1 MKATAASSQDIVER
15 LEAIIAEL
23 QRLELPAGDI
33 GSSLLDIL
41 EILEGIRAKTR
52 IRAKALLSKAPAAL
66 PGWSVSSA
74 NPNGKR
80 RAVGIMPIRAHQREN
95 ALKLIRRRSRLLSEK

>member
-1 MKATAASSQDIVER
+1 MNSQEQSLRKVVER
-15 LEAIIAEL
+15 LDAIIAEL
-23 QRLELPAGDI
+23 QRLELPAGDV

-80 RAVGIMPIRAHQREN
+80 RAVGELMPIRAHRREN
-95 ALKLIRRRSRLLSEK
+95 ALKLIRRSRLLSEK

>member
-1 MKATAASSQDIVER
+1 MKSQEQSLRKVVER
-15 LEAIIAEL
+15 LDATITEL
-23 QRLELPAGDI
+23 QRLELPAGDV

-41 EILEGIRAKTR
+41 EILGGIRAKTR

-80 RAVGIMPIRAHQREN
+80 RAVGEHQREN